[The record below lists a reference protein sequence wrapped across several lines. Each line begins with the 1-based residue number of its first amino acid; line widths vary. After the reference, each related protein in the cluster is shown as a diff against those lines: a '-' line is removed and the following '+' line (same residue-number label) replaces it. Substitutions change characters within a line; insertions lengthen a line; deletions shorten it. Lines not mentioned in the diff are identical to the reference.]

1 MMEPIEIAEQPPVR
15 LTSNRVTHAIVAAT
29 VAWVG
34 IGAGNFG
41 FYSANTSPPVQRN
54 SAIIRRTVNV
64 MNAEIAASQPT
75 GITTQQA
82 SVYPSVEPPID
93 SFFTLIPEETVAQA
107 AARFRAFQAERLT
120 DQVGYVD
127 ADIPFIDDGGDW

>member
-1 MMEPIEIAEQPPVR
+1 M
-15 LTSNRVTHAIVAAT
+15 
-29 VAWVG
+29 
-34 IGAGNFG
+34 
-41 FYSANTSPPVQRN
+41 
-54 SAIIRRTVNV
+54 